1 MNLNEN
7 NFLTFLK
14 NLNCFE
20 TSPNIALGVSGGPD
34 SMALAYLLN
43 KWVRMKKG
51 KLYALIFDH
60 RIRKNSKEESFK
72 VKDMLK
78 DLNIKSII
86 IKAKKNKLIKNN
98 MSEARTNRFQ
108 GLTSYCKKNNIIH
121 LFLGHHFDDN
131 LETYLIRKINGSNLE
146 GLDSMNNI
154 SYFTSIQILRPLIKI
169 NKSSIINFNKKYKI
183 KFINDPSNKD
193 INYTRVKVRNFLQN
207 KNYKKVVQSDF
218 LKLKEQIPDYKKMI
232 WELLIECLVD
242 IQTNRIKISF
252 YKLIKFDELIIE
264 KHILL
269 LLKFLINN
277 KNQTKSSKIK
287 LFIDSMKKPSFKI
300 FNLSGVIIQK
310 NSDFLI
316 FCQK

>member
-1 MNLNEN
+1 MSLSEKI
-7 NFLTFLK
+7 FLSFFK
-14 NLNCFE
+14 NQKCFE
-20 TSPNIALGVSGGPD
+20 SKPHVAVGVSGGPD
-34 SMALAYLLN
+34 SMALTYLLN
-43 KWVRMKKG
+43 RWIKIKKG
-51 KLYALIFDH
+51 KLYALVFDH
-60 RIRKNSKEESFK
+60 SIRFNSLEESYQ
-72 VKDMLK
+72 VKDILK
-78 DLNIKSII
+78 DLNIETFI
-86 IKAKKNKLIKNN
+86 IKAKKNKLIKKN
-98 MSEARTNRFQ
+98 MADARINRFD
-108 GLTSYCKKNNIIH
+108 GLLNFCNKNNILH

-154 SYFTSIQILRPLIKI
+154 SYFTNIQILRPLIKI

-193 INYTRVKVRNFLQN
+193 INYTRIKVRNFLQN

-218 LKLKEQIPDYKKMI
+218 LKLKKQIPDYKKMI

-242 IQTNRIKISF
+242 IQTNRIIISF

>member
-60 RIRKNSKEESFK
+60 RIRKNSKEESVK